1 MSLILLSLAIALS
14 ARPSVAIVSYRVAAP
29 PHSIIRYA
37 GEEYRTSASGSIEL
51 AAEPASPTISIGD
64 SVFNLPQSGPTD
76 DFGSVTVSLVPQ
88 SEGYKS
94 GLQPRGAKTRAAR

>member
-1 MSLILLSLAIALS
+1 MNLLFLSLALALT

-37 GEEYRTSASGSIEL
+37 GEEYRTGATGSIEL
-51 AAEPASPTISIGD
+51 VAEPASTTISVGE

-76 DFGSVTVSLVPQ
+76 DFGSVTVSLMPTT
-88 SEGYKS
+88 EGYRS

>member
-1 MSLILLSLAIALS
+1 MSLILLSLAIALT

-37 GEEYRTSASGSIEL
+37 GEEYRTGASGSIEL
-51 AAEPASPTISIGD
+51 VAEPVSTTISIGD